1 MLASRTVR
9 NCVQRG
15 ISQARSISSG
25 ENSISSFLS
34 TATVQRQNG
43 EKERRLFTDKEYGR
57 RLADLRFVNISV
69 LVRYVAIIITRR
81 TMREKDISACVFTS
95 MHNTAYFSNFVYCS
109 FGRPYGLV
117 VTMEEDPCSLSALI
131 DGGQPWRR

>member
-9 NCVQRG
+9 NCVKQG

-57 RLADLRFVNISV
+57 RLADLRFVNMSV
-69 LVRYVAIIITRR
+69 LVRI
-81 TMREKDISACVFTS
+81 
-95 MHNTAYFSNFVYCS
+95 
-109 FGRPYGLV
+109 
-117 VTMEEDPCSLSALI
+117 
-131 DGGQPWRR
+131 